1 MSQLNDFLVQIPD
14 KPDVMATRTSN
25 VATHMARLKGLIES
39 GTIVMSGP
47 TLVAHPKSADEGMA
61 INGSAWLV
69 KAGTEQEVCDLVAG
83 DVYAKLGVWDL
94 ENVTVTPFKCVVRK
108 PL

>member
-1 MSQLNDFLVQIPD
+1 MSKLNDFLVQIPD
-14 KPDVMATRTSN
+14 KPDVLSTRVSN
-25 VATHMARLKGLIES
+25 VGTHMARLKGLIEV

-47 TLVAHPKSADEGMA
+47 TLASHPKSTDEGLA

-69 KAGTEQEVCDLVAG
+69 RANTEEEVRAVVA
-83 DVYAKLGVWDL
+83 DDIYAKLGVWDID
-94 ENVTVTPFKCVVRK
+94 NVTVTPFKCAVRK